1 MFARERE
8 EFLPRFY
15 CKEAQS
21 KLVKTGHGQLCPV
34 GGKGDFSY
42 SLAVGVF
49 AAEQFAGLHV
59 PQAQVLAAGGQGFA
73 IGGKGKGQHRPPPP
87 DTAALEAADLLA
99 RGCIPKKDSAA
110 GQQLTV
116 ANIGAG
122 ENLAVG
128 RT

>member
-1 MFARERE
+1 
-8 EFLPRFY
+8 
-15 CKEAQS
+15 
-21 KLVKTGHGQLCPV
+21 
-34 GGKGDFSY
+34 
-42 SLAVGVF
+42 
-49 AAEQFAGLHV
+49 FAGLHV

-128 RT
+128 RTGHVGEELALELAEFLSRFHLPQMYPRAITAITQLQAGIGTEADVVAGG